1 MARELTPEQQQTHD
15 LLTGFVQPWHDAV
28 ANPQA
33 AQDEVLRGLL
43 DGYARTRYGRE
54 HGAGSITTLEQYR
67 ERFPVVTYE
76 DLKPLIQRTMAGET
90 ELLLYEEPA
99 GWAITRGTT
108 RGESKF
114 IPMTPTDIMMRVAAG
129 RAVMQYTLRS
139 GEYDV
144 FDQYNLNLNFPSVVG
159 TVRMGG
165 RDVEYGYSSGIYVKH
180 VSRWTPLRSLPT
192 QEDIDALGGGKTIA
206 DWERRFELAYQRCC
220 SQPVSVL
227 GGVAPTAVAFARY
240 LKKA

>member
-159 TVRMGG
+159 TVRMGS
-165 RDVEYGYSSGIYVKH
+165 RDVEYGYSSGIYVK
-180 VSRWTPLRSLPT
+180 
-192 QEDIDALGGGKTIA
+192 
-206 DWERRFELAYQRCC
+206 
-220 SQPVSVL
+220 
-227 GGVAPTAVAFARY
+227 
-240 LKKA
+240 